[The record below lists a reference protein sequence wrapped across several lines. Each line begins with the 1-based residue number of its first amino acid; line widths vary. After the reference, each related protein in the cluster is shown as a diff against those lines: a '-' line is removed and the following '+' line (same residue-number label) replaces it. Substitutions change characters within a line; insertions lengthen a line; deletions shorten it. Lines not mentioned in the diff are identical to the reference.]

1 MSKNN
6 IFKILF
12 ISCASGIIMFL
23 AQKEIS
29 FNEIF
34 RQNKT
39 GNKPTVKQIE
49 SISLP
54 DTIMFQQN
62 PNNVFID
69 VREKKFYDY
78 AHIPGAISL
87 PYEDI
92 AKGKIP
98 EDVLEKIRSAPNAII
113 YCISNSCGISY
124 HAARILI
131 DKGLNVKVYSEGWGQ
146 WKACKLPT
154 ENKFS
159 QGENLIREE
168 GAK

>member
-1 MSKNN
+1 
-6 IFKILF
+6 
-12 ISCASGIIMFL
+12 MFL
-23 AQKEIS
+23 AQKDIS
-29 FNEIF
+29 YKDIF
-34 RQNKT
+34 RSNKSD
-39 GNKPTVKQIE
+39 NKPTVKQIE

-98 EDVLEKIRSAPNAII
+98 EDMLEKIKSAPNSII

-124 HAARILI
+124 HAARLLM

>member
-1 MSKNN
+1 MNKLY
-6 IFKILF
+6 IFNLLLT
-12 ISCASGIIMFL
+12 SCVSGTIIFL
-23 AQKEIS
+23 VQKDIS
-29 FNEIF
+29 FKDIF
-34 RQNKT
+34 RPNKL
-39 GNKPTVKQIE
+39 GNKPAIKQIE

-62 PNNVFID
+62 QMNAFID

-78 AHIPGAISL
+78 AHIPGAINL

-98 EDVLEKIRSAPNAII
+98 EDVFEKIKSAPNSVI

-124 HAARILI
+124 HAARILE

-146 WKACKLPT
+146 WKACNLPIEKT
-154 ENKFS
+154 SPPVEVGN
-159 QGENLIREE
+159 QL
-168 GAK
+168 